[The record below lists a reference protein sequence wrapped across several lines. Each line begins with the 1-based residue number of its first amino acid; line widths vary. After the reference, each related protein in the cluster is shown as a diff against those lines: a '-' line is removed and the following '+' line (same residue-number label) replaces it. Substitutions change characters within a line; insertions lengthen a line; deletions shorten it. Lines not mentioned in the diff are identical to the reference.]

1 MKISQKLTLAAVV
14 LSLLIIFNTT
24 TSFADCSTTQCV
36 GMIERL
42 YTDSNG
48 ILYIAS
54 DGDERTLDCTPPA
67 NVYMTLDPSDP
78 NFNRKYAMLLTA
90 FSLNQEIGIRIVN
103 GSPTCAISYFYIDK
117 VATP

>member
-1 MKISQKLTLAAVV
+1 MNIFQKLTFAAVAFCLV
-14 LSLLIIFNTT
+14 VIFNS
-24 TSFADCSTTQCV
+24 TSFADCSSTQCV

-48 ILYIAS
+48 ILYIAT
-54 DGDERTLDCTPPA
+54 DGDERALDCTPPA
-67 NVYMTLDPSDP
+67 NVYMTLDPADP

-103 GSPTCAISYFYIDK
+103 GSPSCAISYFYIDK